1 MDPRTTIEAFDRFL
15 AEQAYPCELI
25 VIGGAALALLGIIR
39 RPTRDCDV
47 LDPLLESRLIAMSQE
62 FAQRQTAIGVPLDQ
76 DWLNNGPV
84 SLAAVLPSGWRSRVV
99 VVLQGRALC
108 VRSLGRQDLLASKL
122 WALCDRGTDIGDC
135 VALAPT
141 VGEVAS
147 LRPWL
152 HDQDANQDWPAHVD
166 ATMADLARRLGREL

>member
-99 VVLQGRALC
+99 VGSRALRAFARPAGSPRQQAVGL
-108 VRSLGRQDLLASKL
+108 VRPRH
-122 WALCDRGTDIGDC
+122 R
-135 VALAPT
+135 
-141 VGEVAS
+141 
-147 LRPWL
+147 
-152 HDQDANQDWPAHVD
+152 H
-166 ATMADLARRLGREL
+166 RRLRGPGSHRGRSGEPASVAP